1 MGGMGGFKQ
10 TYRCYSVTMLDNRED
25 VERGGKSKFYIKFCA
40 YYIENSEKSF
50 SFWKN
55 QIMIC
60 GYF

>member
-40 YYIENSEKSF
+40 CYIYMYVYREVFLILEEPN
-50 SFWKN
+50 N
-55 QIMIC
+55 DL
-60 GYF
+60 